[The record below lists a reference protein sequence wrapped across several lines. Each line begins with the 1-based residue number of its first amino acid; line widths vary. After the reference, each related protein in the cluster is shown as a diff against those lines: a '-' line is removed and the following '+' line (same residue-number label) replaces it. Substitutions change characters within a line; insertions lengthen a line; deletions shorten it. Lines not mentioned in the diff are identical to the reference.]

1 MCVSVCVCWISVR
14 AALSHTAGPCC
25 LHGSHVRSY
34 SKTYVVFWNSSIL
47 PSKNSCVT
55 GEVVSVDEDMFRGF
69 LRESVLHIR
78 LFITTHK
85 AQNSPRAALS
95 LILGLVVTD
104 SKLLC
109 HLFFPCCYFLPPP
122 PFSNQT
128 IQQLLRKEND
138 ASRITISQLEYCM
151 EKTYRCQGN
160 Q

>member
-1 MCVSVCVCWISVR
+1 MLLSTFPGYVIRTAQWTTVFCVCLCVCWICIR
-14 AALSHTAGPCC
+14 AALSHTAGPCR

-34 SKTYVVFWNSSIL
+34 SKTDVVFWNSSTL
-47 PSKNSCVT
+47 PNKNRTVLT

-122 PFSNQT
+122 P
-128 IQQLLRKEND
+128 LLRPNHSAIIKK
-138 ASRITISQLEYCM
+138 R
-151 EKTYRCQGN
+151 K
-160 Q
+160 